1 MKKAVYRL
9 ILVAVLAGAGY
20 AAWRYIQKM
29 PSRHATL
36 PTTRVRQGD
45 VVVRSFTRGELRAT
59 RTATLTAP
67 NLFGT
72 VQVTRLAPLG
82 SFAREK
88 DLIVEFDDSEVQSRL
103 EQTQLQMEQLDE
115 QIKKAQADLNI
126 RNNQDQ
132 VDLLR
137 ANYAVRRAELEVKRN
152 ELLATIDQK
161 KNLLNLEEAKR
172 RLDQLKSDI
181 KSKQEQAVA
190 EIAVLRERRNRS
202 MLDINREKMRLAQ
215 VKLLAPISGLV
226 AIRQNRSG
234 FSGMF
239 GTTVPDIREGD
250 QVPPGSPV
258 TDVLD
263 LSELEVIARV
273 GEIDRANLKEGQ
285 DVLIRLDAL
294 PEKTFDGKIKS
305 MSGTASANLFSSDPG
320 KKFDVVFSI
329 DMRQLLTSLGAKP
342 DQIARILATAEI
354 NRKKPIAQPMTSMLG
369 MGGIPGAGGMAG
381 GGMPGGGMPGG
392 GMPGG
397 GMPGGGMP
405 GGAMAGGAT
414 PGGAAPGAGGFG
426 GGTMTPEQQQKMREA
441 FQKATGGKNI
451 QDMTPE
457 ERQAVF
463 AKMRETMQAAQKA
476 DDKKS
481 GDKKAGEKKA
491 DGQPA
496 AEGDRSAR
504 REGRGSGPGG
514 PGGGPG
520 MMPSPNLGPYTQA
533 ELDKAQLPS
542 PPGEGD
548 QLEVLLRPGLL
559 ADVEIIIE
567 KVPNAVYLPNQS
579 IFDKNGKLTVFVRS
593 GNKWEPRE
601 VKLSKRSE
609 SVSIIES
616 GVKPGDIVAVS
627 DPTETSSDKKKADK
641 KATEG
646 SGGAAGALPGAAA
659 KGGQ

>member
-1 MKKAVYRL
+1 M
-9 ILVAVLAGAGY
+9 
-20 AAWRYIQKM
+20 
-29 PSRHATL
+29 
-36 PTTRVRQGD
+36 
-45 VVVRSFTRGELRAT
+45 RSFTRGELRAT

-285 DVLIRLDAL
+285 EVLIRLDAL

-369 MGGIPGAGGMAG
+369 MGGFPGAGGMAG
-381 GGMPGGGMPGG
+381 GGMPGGAMAGG
-392 GMPGG
+392 T
-397 GMPGGGMP
+397 MP
-405 GGAMAGGAT
+405 GGAMPGGAMPGGAMPGGPMQGGQGGAMPGGMQGGAGGAQ
-414 PGGAAPGAGGFG
+414 GGGGRDFGGGGFG
-426 GGTMTPEQQQKMREA
+426 GGNMTPEQQQKMREA

-476 DDKKS
+476 DDEEGRRKEGRRKEGGRPAS
-481 GDKKAGEKKA
+481 GGRRPHGAPRRQGHRIWRPGRARTGWTRNDAFAEPWSVHSGGIGQSPVAPSPGRGRSIGSAAQAG
-491 DGQPA
+491 A
-496 AEGDRSAR
+496 AGGRGDHR
-504 REGRGSGPGG
+504 REGPQRRVSAEPEHLRQERQADGLREVRQQVGTARSETVEAQRVGEHHRIRRKAGRHRRSFGSHRDVQRQEEGGQEGLRRQRRRGRGTAWRSREGG
-514 PGGGPG
+514 PVD
-520 MMPSPNLGPYTQA
+520 SH
-533 ELDKAQLPS
+533 E
-542 PPGEGD
+542 
-548 QLEVLLRPGLL
+548 R
-559 ADVEIIIE
+559 
-567 KVPNAVYLPNQS
+567 
-579 IFDKNGKLTVFVRS
+579 
-593 GNKWEPRE
+593 
-601 VKLSKRSE
+601 
-609 SVSIIES
+609 
-616 GVKPGDIVAVS
+616 
-627 DPTETSSDKKKADK
+627 TSSV
-641 KATEG
+641 
-646 SGGAAGALPGAAA
+646 LHP
-659 KGGQ
+659 